1 LTHTEVRL
9 FFELVRGMRQAQKL
23 YFKTR
28 GRDDLVA
35 AKQIENEVDKFLAEN
50 NIRQIKG
57 EDGEPTTYQGTSPLK

>member
-1 LTHTEVRL
+1 MTHTELRL

-35 AKQIENEVDKFLAEN
+35 AKQIESEVDKFLAEHN
-50 NIRQIKG
+50 TREIKQK
-57 EDGEPTTYQGTSPLK
+57 DGEPTTYQGPSPLK